1 MGGVWRWRGARA
13 DFAIFICLAANRLIF
28 HTTAMT
34 TNGSGSPPV
43 TGGAR
48 RQTTVLIGGSN
59 GTASLVSILGDK
71 TNAAS
76 NAGHTIRVVTRNPS
90 RFVDAGTGAPS
101 TWRCNEQKAFTDLVP
116 STILPSS
123 WVTHVGAADSVLAYD
138 DVEDGY
144 GGLERAIS
152 GLATSDDGGSA
163 DVLLLCCPVTAH
175 LPILRRIARALYR
188 LEADGILGGPGAA
201 SRPLLI
207 GTLYAA
213 GGFDWQARIAFASE
227 KPRDGS
233 FKGRWSRPLAL
244 FGLKAFPYLCKST
257 QPGIVTMYGRFPEL
271 LCALSPATPAL
282 RSYGKTLLERILQC
296 KETNK
301 EVKFLGLSAA
311 AHMGGDGSADGVA
324 KFNAAATAS
333 AVAATASAAAAVAT
347 TSKEGG
353 GKLAAASSAAAS
365 VPLPSL
371 ADGTLEG
378 SMARL
383 GADICKPL
391 ADHADPNAALAFLT
405 CTLNATNQNLHPCI
419 LAVLFHDPAN
429 PAASDKDGTIP
440 WDASKEK
447 TPFPRFYADG
457 AAPRETG
464 RLITAIA
471 GVEFYQVI
479 DALDTLLAPA
489 GMAPLSSLHG
499 GEPVGRFIM
508 TEGGNHPRDVGRR
521 SGLTDLAIRKYMAA
535 HSNQGNATKS
545 GQGEDYSIA
554 PERERS
560 RLVNYKPL
568 LEFAMSYGLSHNI
581 RLGSVMAPC
590 IVVPNDDPND
600 KTTRQV
606 RPNATTRFFTD
617 DLPHGMCVFLGL
629 ATLLGFD
636 VERDMPETLACVRKL
651 QLWMGKEYVVPE
663 GTSVKGRAV
672 VESARD
678 LGETSAPQAFGV
690 RTVEDLKRFLSMSV
704 FGEELQKT
712 LENQVRSSPLV
723 SKL

>member
-1 MGGVWRWRGARA
+1 MSSSPAGS
-13 DFAIFICLAANRLIF
+13 
-28 HTTAMT
+28 
-34 TNGSGSPPV
+34 NGEPR
-43 TGGAR
+43 R

-71 TNAAS
+71 SNAAS

-90 RFVDAGTGAPS
+90 RFVDAETGAPS

-116 STILPSS
+116 STVLPSS

-138 DVEDGY
+138 AVEAGY
-144 GGLERAIS
+144 DGLERAIS
-152 GLATSDDGGSA
+152 GLATADDGGSA

-188 LEADGILGGPGAA
+188 LEAAGVLGGPGAA

-213 GGFDWQARIAFASE
+213 GGFDWQARIAFASK
-227 KPRDGS
+227 KPADGS
-233 FKGRWSRPLAL
+233 FGGRWSRPLAL

-257 QPGIVTMYGRFPEL
+257 QPGVVTMYGRFPEL

-282 RSYGKTLLERILQC
+282 RSYARTVLERILQC
-296 KETNK
+296 RETNK
-301 EVKFLGLSAA
+301 KIKFLGLSAA
-311 AHMGGDGSADGVA
+311 AHVGGDGSAEGVA

-333 AVAATASAAAAVAT
+333 AVAATAGAAAAVAAT

-353 GKLAAASSAAAS
+353 GGGKVNVAASSSAAAAA

-378 SMARL
+378 SMARM
-383 GADICKPL
+383 GADICMPL
-391 ADHADPNAALAFLT
+391 ADHADSQSSLAFLT
-405 CTLNATNQNLHPCI
+405 CTLNATNQILHPCI
-419 LAVLFHDPAN
+419 LAVLFDDPAD
-429 PAASDKDGTIP
+429 PAASAKDGTIP

-489 GMAPLSSLHG
+489 GMAPISALHG
-499 GEPVGRFIM
+499 GEPVGRFMM
-508 TEGGNHPRDVGRR
+508 TEGGNHPRDIGRR
-521 SGLTDLAIRKYMAA
+521 SGLTDLAIRKHVAA
-535 HSNQGNATKS
+535 HSNHGDATTES
-545 GQGEDYSIA
+545 GEGEDYSIS

-560 RLVNYKPL
+560 RLVNYRPL
-568 LEFAMSYGLSHNI
+568 LDFAMSYGLSHNI

-600 KTTRQV
+600 KATRRV
-606 RPNATTRFFTD
+606 RPNPATRFFTD
-617 DLPHGMCVFLGL
+617 DLPHGMCVVLGL

-651 QLWMGKEYVVPE
+651 QRWMGKEYVVPE
-663 GTSVKGRAV
+663 GTSAQGRAV
-672 VESARD
+672 IESARD
-678 LGETSAPQAFGV
+678 LGETSAPQAFGGRSV
-690 RTVEDLKRFLSMSV
+690 DDLKRFLSMSV